1 MRKPRSR
8 PRRIPTN
15 RPRIDCSGASS
26 QLWLSKISTSERM
39 EDLGT
44 RGGDCGT
51 ARRVAQGAL
60 KLILEPIFEDA
71 FQTGSYGYRPKRT
84 AHPEPLSK
92 SVGKRLA
99 PRALT
104 SNEACDHVGVL
115 RAVTFLVVA
124 RLAGESEKD
133 GNSSAHLILK
143 PARLLAKECGF
154 VGDPSDFGGET
165 SKGVNGNL
173 SLLFSRAAR
182 D

>member
-26 QLWLSKISTSERM
+26 QLWLSKISTSERV

-44 RGGDCGT
+44 LRGDCGT
-51 ARRVAQGAL
+51 APRVVQGAL
-60 KLILEPIFEDA
+60 KLHSGTDLQAA

-104 SNEACDHVGVL
+104 SNEACDHVGVADVSEYVSRL
-115 RAVTFLVVA
+115 RSFSRSLVVPA
-124 RLAGESEKD
+124 STVHQFGQWLLKKSRSEACQF
-133 GNSSAHLILK
+133 GK
-143 PARLLAKECGF
+143 PFAAA
-154 VGDPSDFGGET
+154 FGGHCRP
-165 SKGVNGNL
+165 S
-173 SLLFSRAAR
+173 AAT
-182 D
+182 